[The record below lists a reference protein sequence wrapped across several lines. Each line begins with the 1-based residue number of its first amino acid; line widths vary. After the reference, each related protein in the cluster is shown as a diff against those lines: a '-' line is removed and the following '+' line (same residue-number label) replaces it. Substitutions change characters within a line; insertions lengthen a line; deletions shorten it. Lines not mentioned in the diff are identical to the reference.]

1 MSPTWIEIARYDS
14 DTTICPLSC
23 LQEYINRTQQF
34 RGVETKLFIS
44 YVKPYKAVSRDTISR
59 WTKATLKL
67 CGIDT
72 SVFSV
77 HSTRATSTPKACAKD
92 ISLHEIMDKAGW
104 SSAQTF
110 YKYYYKPVI
119 QEASIASALL
129 SSQ

>member
-1 MSPTWIEIARYDS
+1 MAQTRPFAH
-14 DTTICPLSC
+14 C
-23 LQEYINRTQQF
+23 LAYKNISIGLNSS
-34 RGVETKLFIS
+34 GVETKLFIS

-72 SVFSV
+72 SAFSA
-77 HSTRATSTPKACAKD
+77 HSTRAASTSKACAMD
-92 ISLHEIMDKAGW
+92 VPIHEIMDKVGW
-104 SSAQTF
+104 SSEQTV
-110 YKYYYKPVI
+110 YKYYNKPVI